1 MISRRSCG
9 IGTSSRRTLQVSYLY
24 CSNVEGVNIL
34 SYIVLFVY
42 MLSPHFNI
50 PQERKALRNNFIGSV
65 FLHSLRHAYLE
76 QGQDVLE
83 NLLDAQAQIYSRRA
97 QILVVA
103 VDAAGVVELVE
114 EGRKVYAVA
123 RDARGIVVLRVCTG
137 LLFYSAVPLCSAE
150 SFYHGHAV
158 RKHRAFR
165 SRTAV
170 SGYPESRYP

>member
-1 MISRRSCG
+1 
-9 IGTSSRRTLQVSYLY
+9 
-24 CSNVEGVNIL
+24 
-34 SYIVLFVY
+34 

-50 PQERKALRNNFIGSV
+50 PQERNALRNNFIGSV

-97 QILVVA
+97 QVLVVA

-123 RDARGIVVLRVCTG
+123 RDARGVVVLRGEDNLVGERRQMPDYLT
-137 LLFYSAVPLCSAE
+137 LLGRGEHPLPVRVSA
-150 SFYHGHAV
+150 
-158 RKHRAFR
+158 R
-165 SRTAV
+165 
-170 SGYPESRYP
+170 